1 MGSLGYWLYNKPQSL
16 ELKWGIPKK
25 GNGVG
30 VKSISTTWGACPN
43 HTLNNL
49 ETSQEWAESL
59 QFSHIPAEFPFCSGP
74 LARLPLQHRHW
85 KFSPTTL
92 DKWIETYEETTSINC
107 AVLSQFNPVQ
117 LCVTPRT
124 VAHRIFCP
132 CGSPDKTTEVGCHAL
147 SHSIN

>member
-1 MGSLGYWLYNKPQSL
+1 MGSLGHWLYNKPQSL

-74 LARLPLQHRHW
+74 LARLPPQHRHW
-85 KFSPTTL
+85 KFSPPIL
-92 DKWIETYEETTSINC
+92 DKWVEAYEETTNINSH
-107 AVLSQFNPVQ
+107 LSLLLLSLLSLELEQLFNFSKLYHFDHMSFEP
-117 LCVTPRT
+117 L
-124 VAHRIFCP
+124 
-132 CGSPDKTTEVGCHAL
+132 L
-147 SHSIN
+147 SSQPPLR